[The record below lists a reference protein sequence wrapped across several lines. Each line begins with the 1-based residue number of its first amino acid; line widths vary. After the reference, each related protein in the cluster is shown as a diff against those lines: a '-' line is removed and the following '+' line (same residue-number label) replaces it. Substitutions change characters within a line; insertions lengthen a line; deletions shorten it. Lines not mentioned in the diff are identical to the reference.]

1 MKFTLL
7 ILSFLTMCCESVF
20 SQPQTLNMAFEQ
32 QAVRQFGADNPFTV
46 AINPGHHAT
55 GPTGSLRNYSGDEP
69 QSPNGTTQK
78 LRATTGTTFH
88 SSATPVPA
96 VHPEGTRNESDAN
109 FYIGKR
115 MKERLEAAGVRV
127 IFTDTSYPNLVSN
140 IERAEA
146 GNKADLSVS
155 IHFMG
160 AGDKGA
166 FAMLLDP
173 QSYTS
178 KDGWITSGDRLRY
191 DGHDAPPP
199 CGRTWTE
206 RYKWIYDE
214 SMKVARILERLMMSD
229 YIDGVQPNSSG
240 FIRYFT
246 NITGLNWTTVP
257 TLYMEGGYVG
267 NPTEGPWIANNL
279 DLIADTYVKAI
290 LEYAETR
297 TKD

>member
-1 MKFTLL
+1 MKFTSVF
-7 ILSFLTMCCESVF
+7 LSFLTMFSGVVF
-20 SQPQTLNMAFEQ
+20 SQSPVN
-32 QAVRQFGADNPFTV
+32 RSFTV

-69 QSPNGTTQK
+69 QSPNGTTLK

-88 SSATPVPA
+88 SSATPIPA
-96 VHPEGTRNESDAN
+96 IKPEGTHNETDAN

-115 MKERLEAAGVRV
+115 MKERLEAAGITV
-127 IFTDTSYPNLVSN
+127 IFTDPSYPNLVSN

-160 AGDKGA
+160 SGGTGA

-173 QSYTS
+173 KSYTS
-178 KDGWITSGDRLRY
+178 TDGWITNGDRVRV
-191 DGHDAPPP
+191 DGLDAPPP

-214 SMKVARILERLMMSD
+214 STKVADILERLITTE
-229 YIDGVQPNSSG
+229 YANGVQPAASG

-257 TLYMEGGYVG
+257 TMYVEGGYVG
-267 NPTEGPWIANNL
+267 HPTEGLWIANNL

-290 LEYAETR
+290 LAYAKTR
-297 TKD
+297 TE